1 MSRSGSLLMKLA
13 EWWRELYRSRVAV
26 EEIDR
31 IGAGLIAHDV
41 GLCPADLH
49 NLAAKR
55 SDATDLLCVHLAVLG
70 IDQEELART
79 NPAVLRDLERV
90 CTLCDSKRLCARD
103 LADAPLY
110 RRWREYCPNVLTIDA
125 LVAERGRSPK
135 NVNTGG
141 GLPSYEVR
149 AAKTRSHR

>member
-70 IDQEELART
+70 IDQEELVRT
-79 NPAVLRDLERV
+79 KLNFLLSEPQLTGFAHISSCNGLAYWVQVLGLR
-90 CTLCDSKRLCARD
+90 
-103 LADAPLY
+103 P
-110 RRWREYCPNVLTIDA
+110 RRSNAFC
-125 LVAERGRSPK
+125 
-135 NVNTGG
+135 
-141 GLPSYEVR
+141 
-149 AAKTRSHR
+149 